1 MQKPLEKPVEMPGRY
16 YLKSVHEDIA
26 LCDRKLAHME
36 KYETYASAEARD
48 TAIAKMTTK
57 RAKLAKTAQKLVD
70 DGVEYL
76 PSELPH
82 SMRPATETADHA
94 AIA

>member
-1 MQKPLEKPVEMPGRY
+1 MEKPVEMPGRY

-26 LCDRKLAHME
+26 LCDRKLAHLE
-36 KYETYASAEARD
+36 KYEAFATDEDRQ

-76 PSELPH
+76 PSELPR
-82 SMRPATETADHA
+82 SLRTQPESSGQATAS
-94 AIA
+94 

>member
-1 MQKPLEKPVEMPGRY
+1 MQKPVEMPGRY
-16 YLKSVHEDIA
+16 YLKSIHEDIA

-36 KYETYASAEARD
+36 KYETYASAEARAA
-48 TAIAKMTTK
+48 AIAKMTTK

-76 PSELPH
+76 PSEV
-82 SMRPATETADHA
+82 PASLRALAEAPAEIAEHA
-94 AIA
+94 AQA